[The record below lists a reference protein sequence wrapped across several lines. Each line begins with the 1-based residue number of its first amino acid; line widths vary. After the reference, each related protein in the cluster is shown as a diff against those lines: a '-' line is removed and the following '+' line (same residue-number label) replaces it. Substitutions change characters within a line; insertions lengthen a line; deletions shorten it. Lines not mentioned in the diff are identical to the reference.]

1 MKKTL
6 SAILVLIACSCQVS
20 AHSFDDLVKTL
31 DASIGARSMFV
42 DVKKK
47 KLSMLSQIASKKNN
61 TPSEKYNLNLS
72 IIDEYYPFSFDSTL
86 LYLKKNLAI
95 AAKLRDSHKTDET
108 LLRMCFL
115 YVTSGNYMEAKDI
128 IQNQIDTSSLDKSLL
143 YDYYK
148 TMHRFAWE
156 LIQYSKSEDV
166 LKKNRQEIDYYR
178 EKMKEMLPEDSNE
191 YLDLLREEEF
201 SKGNLQK
208 ADSILDIIL
217 ARVDH
222 DSHDYAIYA
231 YEKSLVKEAMKDTEG
246 QAEWLAKSAN
256 MDMRLAVMDYAS
268 LCTLALILVH
278 QGDVDRAFKYI
289 QLSLKDALFYNAKL
303 RPWQV
308 AETMPLIEK
317 EYENKRNA
325 QARRIRN
332 NFILINIL
340 AIILLISF
348 IYIIFHY
355 LKLQRAQTQLKE
367 LNEKTMRYSSDL
379 KKMNEELKHLNDNV
393 TEANKVKEQY
403 IALYMSILSAHI
415 DKLMDY
421 MNYVKKCLK
430 YNKTDELA
438 QMLKNSSSILEK
450 EVDDFYKT
458 FDSSFLSLYPNFV
471 DEFNSLLKE
480 GADLT
485 EIKKGEMLNTELR
498 IFALIRL
505 GIKDSSTIASL
516 LRYSVNTIYN
526 YRAKVKNFAK
536 DRNHFEE
543 QIDMIGSF
551 RK

>member
-1 MKKTL
+1 MKKLL
-6 SAILVLIACSCQVS
+6 SALLAIAACMCQANASSPEDLI
-20 AHSFDDLVKTL
+20 KTL
-31 DASIGARSMFV
+31 DESINARNMFV
-42 DVKKK
+42 DIKGKKI
-47 KLSMLSQIASKKNN
+47 SMLCNLASKKNY
-61 TPSEKYNLNLS
+61 TESERYNLNLS

-95 AAKLRDSHKTDET
+95 ASKLKNKYKTDET
-108 LLRMCFL
+108 LLKMCFL

-128 IQNQIDTSSLDKSLL
+128 IQNQIDTSALGKELL

-148 TMHRFAWE
+148 TLHRFARE
-156 LIQYSKSEDV
+156 LIQYSKSEEV
-166 LKKNRQEIDYYR
+166 LKKNRQKIVYYR
-178 EKMKEMLPEDSNE
+178 EKMKEMLPVDSNE
-191 YLDLLREEEF
+191 YLELLREEAF
-201 SKGNLQK
+201 SKENFQK
-208 ADSILDIIL
+208 ADSLLNIIL
-217 ARVDH
+217 SRVDYN
-222 DSHDYAIYA
+222 SHDYAIYA
-231 YEKSLVKEAMKDTEG
+231 YKKSLVREALKDKKG
-246 QAEWLAKSAN
+246 QIEWLARSAN

-268 LCTLALILVH
+268 LCTLAIILVN

-308 AETMPLIEK
+308 AETMPFIEK

-325 QARRIRN
+325 QAKRIKS
-332 NFILINIL
+332 NFLLINIL
-340 AIILLISF
+340 TIILLISF
-348 IYIIFHY
+348 IYIIIHY
-355 LKLQRAQTQLKE
+355 LKLKKAQKQLKD
-367 LNEKTMRYSSDL
+367 LNEKSMRYYSDL
-379 KKMNEELKHLNDNV
+379 KKMNEGLKNLNEDV

-403 IALYMSILSAHI
+403 IALYLSILSAHI
-415 DKLMDY
+415 DKLRDY

-430 YNKTDELA
+430 YNKTDELE
-438 QMLKNSSSILEK
+438 QMLRNSSSILEK

-458 FDSSFLSLYPNFV
+458 FDSSFLTLYPNFV
-471 DEFNSLLKE
+471 DEFNSLLNE

-536 DRNHFEE
+536 DRNHFED